1 MGLINLK
8 DYKIGI
14 CYFSTKHAVSKSK
27 SRDWLAGNQ
36 DNVAETGWLGIRIM
50 CQRGSRDWL
59 AGNQDNV
66 SEGAETQVGWESG

>member
-14 CYFSTKHAVSKSK
+14 CYFSTKHAVSKNK
-27 SRDWLAGNQ
+27 
-36 DNVAETGWLGIRIM
+36 
-50 CQRGSRDWL
+50 SRDWL

-66 SEGAETQVGWESG
+66 SEREQRLVGWESG